1 LYQDRFKTR
10 EYFWFS
16 PESLEFE
23 GFRLGQQG
31 YEAIVPNG
39 QGWRWSDEL
48 GLYLG
53 IHDHKLRYF
62 QPTGELVPTPE
73 EDALQQYQRA
83 ERLAAYLRSQGIN
96 PDDL

>member
-1 LYQDRFKTR
+1 
-10 EYFWFS
+10 
-16 PESLEFE
+16 
-23 GFRLGQQG
+23 
-31 YEAIVPNG
+31 
-39 QGWRWSDEL
+39 L

>member
-1 LYQDRFKTR
+1 
-10 EYFWFS
+10 
-16 PESLEFE
+16 
-23 GFRLGQQG
+23 
-31 YEAIVPNG
+31 
-39 QGWRWSDEL
+39 L

-83 ERLAAYLRSQGIN
+83 EREAQRAERLAAYLRSQGFN
-96 PDDL
+96 PDEL